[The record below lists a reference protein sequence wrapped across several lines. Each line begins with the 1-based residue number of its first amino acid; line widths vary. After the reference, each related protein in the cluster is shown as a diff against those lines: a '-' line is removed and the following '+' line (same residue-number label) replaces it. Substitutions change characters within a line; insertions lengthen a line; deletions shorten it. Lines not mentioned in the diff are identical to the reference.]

1 MCIFAKIK
9 DLQLNLQSNPVDH
22 RGRRTVGDRRTRRG
36 SIIGIGGEVSGFQT
50 GRIVKPNFQTQGRTM
65 RRRTF
70 LKAGAGT
77 LATSLLIGNPNSST
91 LFAASPASTA
101 AALGQSYPSQQP
113 LTAHPAADWFR
124 DAKFGIY
131 FHWGPYCVPAYD
143 NEWYSRNM
151 YVKGSAAY
159 KYHVATYGG
168 PEKFGYKD
176 FIPQFTAQKFDADEW
191 ADLFKRSGARFAG
204 PVAEHADGWS
214 NWDSK
219 LTRWNAAKMG
229 PRKDI
234 TGLMAAAV
242 RKRNMKFIATFHHQW
257 LWGWYPT
264 MDKTVDCSNPEYAGL
279 YGPAV
284 PPSAFTRNRP
294 APSPE
299 FCELWLAKV
308 EEVVDKYQPDLIW
321 FDSRLSIIG
330 DRYRQ
335 EMLAYYYGKEPSWG
349 RSVVVTC
356 KNGDFPAGASVPDLE
371 RGRMEKL
378 ADVPWL
384 TDTAICNRSWCHI
397 QNPDYKSAKTLVHT
411 LSISSARMAA
421 CSWTFAQPLRR
432 NPPATAGTL
441 AGDGQMAEGQR
452 RGDLRNTALE
462 GFRRRPH
469 ARQRGPFPRGCS
481 LAVHRRRHPLYDQG
495 RRALCYRARAPPNT
509 PVPSSRCRFRP
520 AKFSPV
526 RLLGFRQTPLEADRR
541 GADGYTAGKYGF

>member
-1 MCIFAKIK
+1 
-9 DLQLNLQSNPVDH
+9 
-22 RGRRTVGDRRTRRG
+22 
-36 SIIGIGGEVSGFQT
+36 
-50 GRIVKPNFQTQGRTM
+50 M

-77 LATSLLIGNPNSST
+77 VAASLFAGNPHSSA
-91 LFAASPASTA
+91 LHAASPAA
-101 AALGQSYPSQQP
+101 APGRNDPARKTVPR
-113 LTAHPAADWFR
+113 HPVADWFR

-131 FHWGPYCVPAYD
+131 FHWGPYSVPAYD

-159 KYHVATYGG
+159 KHHVATYGG

-176 FIPQFTAQKFDADEW
+176 FIPLFTAEKFDAEEW
-191 ADLFKRSGARFAG
+191 ADLFARSGARFAG

-219 LTRWNAAKMG
+219 LTRWNAARMG
-229 PRKDI
+229 PKKDI

-284 PPSAFTRNRP
+284 PPSAFRNHP

-299 FCELWLAKV
+299 FCELWLAKIK
-308 EEVVDKYQPDLIW
+308 EVVDNYQPDLIW
-321 FDSRLSIIG
+321 FDSRLAIIG
-330 DRYRQ
+330 EGYRQ
-335 EMLAYYYGKEPSWG
+335 EMLAYYYSKESAWG
-349 RSVVVTC
+349 RNLVVTC
-356 KNGDFPAGASVPDLE
+356 KNGDLPAGASVTDLE

-411 LSISSARMAA
+411 LVDIVSKNGCLLLDICPTAQGEIPQPQRERLLEMGQWLKLNGEAIYGTRPWRVFGEGPTRVKGGHFNEDASSRYTASDIRFTTKAA
-421 CSWTFAQPLRR
+421 ALYAIVLGRP
-432 NPPATAGTL
+432 
-441 AGDGQMAEGQR
+441 GDGVP
-452 RGDLRNTALE
+452 LTIK
-462 GFRRRPH
+462 
-469 ARQRGPFPRGCS
+469 S
-481 LAVHRRRHPLYDQG
+481 LAL
-495 RRALCYRARAPPNT
+495 
-509 PVPSSRCRFRP
+509 P
-520 AKFSPV
+520 AGKVSDV
-526 RLLGFRQTPLEADRR
+526 GLLGCPDKLPWKQTA
-541 GADGYTAGKYGF
+541 AGLIVTLPANAASQLAYALRIGWQDSQP